1 MSNSKKISFNIIL
14 QKRVKFINLLLFQ
27 MKFPNQSRPVSNKI
41 DLLMRESCLLN
52 NHHYSDTLQGS
63 NTPSTDR
70 SRSRSGTPRTNP
82 SSPIITPSSPTIPS
96 SPTFPIHR
104 DTTYNIEQQRPGD
117 LINKP
122 ETVFCLLLIYLLYYF
137 VEWASELL
145 ENARPLVL
153 QFGATLSQLH
163 PFDLIPTLAVQRTG
177 VTFGDQFGN
186 FVQVSPENNSE
197 QILRAY
203 QSHSL
208 PLTFPPGNASD
219 PNNEL
224 ILNYEYRTKITEL
237 NLPKLTQ
244 PKIDLARRIYNS
256 IKDDV
261 PELESDRQSQE
272 IYQLQQRVK
281 SIEDGEPKAK
291 QILPSDLALPSDI
304 VLDVTSMSQSQ
315 SQSQTLF
322 NFDFS
327 HISNLDEQE
336 KEKMISSTVAAYGDF
351 VVKSARS
358 FFTAEVSINSQK
370 PGSGFC
376 ILSFHMT
383 FHIHLSFSPLKIWHG
398 KISYFSCCVS
408 ISA

>member
-1 MSNSKKISFNIIL
+1 
-14 QKRVKFINLLLFQ
+14 
-27 MKFPNQSRPVSNKI
+27 
-41 DLLMRESCLLN
+41 
-52 NHHYSDTLQGS
+52 
-63 NTPSTDR
+63 
-70 SRSRSGTPRTNP
+70 
-82 SSPIITPSSPTIPS
+82 
-96 SPTFPIHR
+96 
-104 DTTYNIEQQRPGD
+104 
-117 LINKP
+117 
-122 ETVFCLLLIYLLYYF
+122 
-137 VEWASELL
+137 LL
-145 ENARPLVL
+145 ENAGPLVL

-163 PFDLIPTLAVQRTG
+163 PFDLISTIGVQRTG

-203 QSHSL
+203 QSHNL

-219 PNNEL
+219 PNSNL

-244 PKIDLARRIYNS
+244 PKIELAKRIYNS
-256 IKDDV
+256 VKDDHL
-261 PELESDRQSQE
+261 ELDQQSQE

-281 SIEDGEPKAK
+281 SIEDGEPKGK
-291 QILPSDLALPSDI
+291 QILPPDLVLPSNL

-315 SQSQTLF
+315 LQLQSQTAF

-327 HISNLDEQE
+327 HISNLGEEE
-336 KEKMISSTVAAYGDF
+336 KEKMISKTVAAYGDF
-351 VVKSARS
+351 VVKSACS

-398 KISYFSCCVS
+398 KISYFNCCDS